1 MQAYEA
7 LRLVLNSVERNHS
20 KLRAEPNSDGA
31 VHDKWEEEYEALCDL
46 EEALEEAIEQYESA
60 MEVRKSLRSMVL
72 NT

>member
-1 MQAYEA
+1 MRVYEA
-7 LRLVLNSVERNHS
+7 LRLVLKSVEQNHS
-20 KLRAEPNSDGA
+20 KLRAEPSSDGVA
-31 VHDKWEEEYEALCDL
+31 HDKWEEEDEALCDL